1 MNCQEAL
8 KNLYEFIDKD
18 LDQAT
23 EAEIK
28 VHLEHCNGC
37 LGKFEA
43 ERLFKEMIRTK
54 AGGEKVSDEMRAR
67 ILAGI
72 ESASKEKAR
81 WFSLDWGTLLP
92 IVLAAVIC
100 LALALLFFHLAH

>member
-18 LDQAT
+18 LDKAT
-23 EAEIK
+23 EAEIQA
-28 VHLEHCNGC
+28 HLEHCNGC

-43 ERLFKEMIRTK
+43 ERLFKEMLRTK
-54 AGGEKVSDEMRAR
+54 AGGEKVSEEMRAR

-81 WFSLDWGTLLP
+81 GIPLNWGTILP
-92 IVLAAVIC
+92 ILLAAGIC
-100 LALALLFFHLAH
+100 LALAFLFLHLAH

>member
-18 LDQAT
+18 LDKAT
-23 EAEIK
+23 EAEIQT
-28 VHLEHCNGC
+28 HLEHCNGC
-37 LGKFEA
+37 LAKFEA
-43 ERLFKEMIRTK
+43 ERLFKEMLRAK

-72 ESASKEKAR
+72 ESASEEKAR

-92 IVLAAVIC
+92 ILLAAGLC
-100 LALALLFFHLAH
+100 LALTFLFFHLAH